1 MSFAVDQAKYAEFVE
16 REKERY
22 KLSSTAAR
30 AAYAAFVEREKENF
44 KKINGE
50 SAVDPDDFLKY
61 QRTVLT
67 EKDEEMVS
75 HCT

>member
-1 MSFAVDQAKYAEFVE
+1 MSFAVDQAHYAEFIE
-16 REKERY
+16 REVERY
-22 KLSSTAAR
+22 KLSSTAER

-50 SAVDPDDFLKY
+50 SAVDRDDFLKY
-61 QRTVLT
+61 QRTVLK